1 LNVVAAYHGEMGH
14 GGMGTEQVRMWRNP
28 DEDRILLMAGHT
40 TGYAVEPRG
49 EYIFGIVAGEPMRS
63 RRGRERRLVLPGQLV
78 AWDPSQAHASEAV
91 GGRPWTSHLMVVE
104 IADLPGLAGDEESD
118 APPPPRPHPP
128 ARAGGPT
135 SPANGRGVCACGGYV
150 REMPGWRVEIVHDG
164 HGDTRTPCAPPP
176 RPGTP
181 PPVARARLLGVF
193 PIPRGDGQH

>member
-78 AWDPSQAHASEAV
+78 AWDP
-91 GGRPWTSHLMVVE
+91 
-104 IADLPGLAGDEESD
+104 
-118 APPPPRPHPP
+118 
-128 ARAGGPT
+128 
-135 SPANGRGVCACGGYV
+135 
-150 REMPGWRVEIVHDG
+150 
-164 HGDTRTPCAPPP
+164 
-176 RPGTP
+176 
-181 PPVARARLLGVF
+181 
-193 PIPRGDGQH
+193 